1 MPEVIVTLKE
11 LRKTYPMG
19 QLQVEALRGI
29 DLEII
34 GGDFV
39 SVAGP
44 SGSGK
49 TTMMNIIGLID
60 RPSGGQVFIEGRETG
75 GLSRK
80 ELTRFRREYI
90 GFVFQSFNL
99 LPVLNVFENIE
110 LPLTIGGKSLSRAE
124 RKDRVEKLLEEVGLA
139 DRRRHLPAELSGG
152 QQQRVAIARALVT
165 RPKLVIA
172 DEPTA
177 NLDSANGSRILE
189 LMKKVNAE
197 DGTTFLFSTHDP
209 GIWKMA
215 DHILFLRDG
224 VLEREERRQER
235 GA

>member
-1 MPEVIVTLKE
+1 
-11 LRKTYPMG
+11 MG